1 MISPFQAGEKCPIG
15 YLGNL
20 PNCVDM
26 DECAEAFTNK
36 CSRNAACTNQIGGYM
51 CDCKSGFYG
60 NLLTSPKPDICES
73 HKRDDMHVDCIFNED
88 YREA

>member
-1 MISPFQAGEKCPIG
+1 MFPFDLQFPAGEKCPIG

-60 NLLTSPKPDICES
+60 NGLSCLSKHLLSKQ
-73 HKRDDMHVDCIFNED
+73 KLK
-88 YREA
+88 